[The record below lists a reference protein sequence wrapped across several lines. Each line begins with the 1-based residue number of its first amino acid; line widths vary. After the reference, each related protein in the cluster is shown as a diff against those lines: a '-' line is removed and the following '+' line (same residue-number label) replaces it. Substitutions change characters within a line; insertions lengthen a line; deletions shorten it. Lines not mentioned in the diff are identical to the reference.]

1 MNQPARIKRIVTCQ
15 EDVYEANG
23 VSTNGR
29 VRRAWAA
36 AVIINPATGLDDMAA
51 LTNVG
56 ETLGERLG
64 KILIDAI
71 RPEEGELLA
80 YGKSAIVGGGGLL
93 EHGAAVLH
101 PKLGKP
107 LRALIGQGK
116 SIIPSTVKQ
125 DTIGASID
133 IPLHAADNEWD
144 FAMLDAITAMVP
156 GAPLNNEIVVFV
168 ALARGGRPAARIGIK
183 A

>member
-1 MNQPARIKRIVTCQ
+1 MHQPIRIKRIVTCQ
-15 EDVYEANG
+15 EDVFVAND
-23 VSTNGR
+23 VSANSR

-36 AVIINPATGLDDMAA
+36 AVIDNPSRGLDDMAA
-51 LTNVG
+51 LTDIG
-56 ETLGERLG
+56 EILGARLGE
-64 KILIDAI
+64 ILLNVIQ
-71 RPEEGELLA
+71 PEEGELLA

-125 DTIGASID
+125 DTIGATID

-156 GAPLNNEIVVFV
+156 GAPLNHEIVVFV

>member
-1 MNQPARIKRIVTCQ
+1 MNQPTRIKKIVTWQ
-15 EDVYEANG
+15 EDVLIANE
-23 VSTNGR
+23 VSTDGE
-29 VRRAWAA
+29 VRRAWVA
-36 AVIINPATGLDDMAA
+36 AVIDNPATGLDDMTS
-51 LTNVG
+51 LTDLG
-56 ETLGERLG
+56 EVLGERLG
-64 KILIDAI
+64 KLLLAAI
-71 RPEEGELLA
+71 RPQGDELLA
-80 YGKSAIVGGGGLL
+80 YGKSAIVGSGGLL

-125 DTIGASID
+125 DAIGASID

-144 FAMLDAITAMVP
+144 FSMLDSVTAMVP
-156 GAPLNNEIVVFV
+156 GAPLSNEIVVFV
-168 ALARGGRPAARIGIK
+168 ALAKGARPAARIGVK

>member
-1 MNQPARIKRIVTCQ
+1 MNQPVRIKRIVTCH
-15 EDVYEANG
+15 EDVFEANN

-36 AVIINPATGLDDMAA
+36 AVIDNPATGLDDMAA
-51 LTNVG
+51 LTDAG
-56 ETLGERLG
+56 EVLGERLG
-64 KILIDAI
+64 KILLDVVSPAD
-71 RPEEGELLA
+71 GELLA
-80 YGKSAIVGGGGLL
+80 YGKSAIVGGGGML

-107 LRALIGQGK
+107 LRALLAQGK

-133 IPLHAADNEWD
+133 IPLHATDNEWD

-168 ALARGGRPAARIGIK
+168 ALAKGGRPAARIGIN

>member
-1 MNQPARIKRIVTCQ
+1 MNQPARIKRIVIYQ

-29 VRRAWAA
+29 VIRAWAA
-36 AVIINPATGLDDMAA
+36 AVIDNPSTGLDDMVV
-51 LTNVG
+51 LTDMG
-56 ETLGERLG
+56 ERLGERLG
-64 KILIDAI
+64 KILLDVI

-80 YGKSAIVGGGGLL
+80 YGKSAIVGGAGLL

-125 DTIGASID
+125 DTIGATID

-168 ALARGGRPAARIGIK
+168 ALARGGRPAASIGIK

>member
-1 MNQPARIKRIVTCQ
+1 MNQPIRIKRIVTCQ
-15 EDVYEANG
+15 EDVFEAND

-29 VRRAWAA
+29 VKRAWAA
-36 AVIINPATGLDDMAA
+36 AVINNPVIGLDDMAA
-51 LTNVG
+51 LTEVG

-64 KILIDAI
+64 EILLAAI
-71 RPEEGELLA
+71 CPEDGELLA

-125 DTIGASID
+125 ATIGASID

-168 ALARGGRPAARIGIK
+168 ALARCGRPAARIGIK